1 MSLAETF
8 RKDMFEATRNH
19 DINKVDILK
28 LSLASIKNVEVEKGE
43 PLDDSEIVN
52 VLRKEVK
59 KIKDSIEQYEKMGR
73 EDLLQKEKSQ
83 LEVLNSYLPQLMTEE
98 EVKVVVSKKI
108 KELGVSDIKDMG
120 KVIGAVMKELNG
132 KTDGSVVKDA
142 VQSLL
147 S

>member
-43 PLDDSEIVN
+43 PLDDSEIIN

-83 LEVLNSYLPQLMTEE
+83 LEVLNSYLPKLMTEE
-98 EVKVVVSKKI
+98 EVKEVVSKKI

>member
-1 MSLAETF
+1 MSLVETF
-8 RKDMFEATRNH
+8 RKDMFEGTRNH
-19 DINKVDILK
+19 DTNRVDILK
-28 LSLASIKNVEVEKGE
+28 LSLASIKNTEIEKGE

-98 EVKVVVSKKI
+98 EVKIVVSKKI

>member
-43 PLDDSEIVN
+43 PLEDSEIIN

-83 LEVLNSYLPQLMTEE
+83 LEVLNSYLPKLMTEE
-98 EVKVVVSKKI
+98 EVKEVVSKKI